1 MDTTLFKQMYRA
13 DVPFTLF
20 TVGKLTQQVP
30 ARLYAMG
37 ISLADQLYQALMG
50 SEVQVK
56 LVDVQVKKMHASIGA
71 LNT

>member
-1 MDTTLFKQMYRA
+1 MLMYHSH
-13 DVPFTLF
+13 FLLGI
-20 TVGKLTQQVP
+20 GKLKQQVP
-30 ARLYAMG
+30 GRLYAMG